1 MFRGI
6 LLMFHFE
13 VSPVFWF
20 NGVGTHKIAST
31 PAGLQKRADRL

>member
-20 NGVGTHKIAST
+20 NGVGTHKIATT